1 MNCRPVSDY
10 VSILGVLFMTSKEK
24 KVFGIGLS
32 KTGTTSLTQ
41 SLRLLDHKAVHF
53 PFFHL
58 KPQKDSLE
66 LNYQKLDR
74 WDAMVDTPIPYF
86 YKNLDRYYPGS
97 KFILTIRDI
106 DEWLD
111 SCEKNH
117 IWPGEYVHD
126 KAASNFLYMKQLL
139 QLHHALYGS
148 VWFDRKR
155 FSHFYKKHVDGILSY
170 FSSRSDD
177 LLIYNISDGDGWEP
191 LCEFLG
197 KQVPEVE
204 FPRKNVGKHKLL
216 KKETRHQLWK
226 IVSFMHLGHRVNN
239 KFTPVR
245 I

>member
-1 MNCRPVSDY
+1 M
-10 VSILGVLFMTSKEK
+10 ILKQK
-24 KVFGIGLS
+24 KIFGIGLS

-41 SLRLLDHKAVHF
+41 ALKLLDHKAVHF

-66 LNYQKLDR
+66 LNYHKIDK
-74 WDAMVDTPIPYF
+74 WDAMTDTPIPYF
-86 YKNLDRYYPGS
+86 YKELDRHYPES
-97 KFILTIRDI
+97 KFILTIRNI

-111 SCEKNH
+111 SCENNH

-126 KAASNFLYMKQLL
+126 KAVSNFLYITQIL

-155 FSHFYKKHVDGILSY
+155 FRHFYHKHIDDVLCY
-170 FSSRSDD
+170 FSNRPAD
-177 LLIYNISDGDGWEP
+177 LLVYNIGNGDEWKP
-191 LCEFLG
+191 LCKLLG
-197 KQVPEVE
+197 KQVPEIE

-216 KKETRHQLWK
+216 KKETRRQLWK
-226 IVSFMHLGHRVNN
+226 AVSFMHLGHRVN
-239 KFTPVR
+239 KKYYPVQ

>member
-1 MNCRPVSDY
+1 MFLFTY
-10 VSILGVLFMTSKEK
+10 GVLFMTLKQK
-24 KVFGIGLS
+24 IFGIGLS

-41 SLRLLDHKAVHF
+41 ALKLLDHKAVHF

-66 LNYQKLDR
+66 LNYHKIDK
-74 WDAMVDTPIPYF
+74 WDAMTDTPIPYF
-86 YKNLDRYYPGS
+86 YKELDRHYPGS

-126 KAASNFLYMKQLL
+126 KAANNFLYLTQILR
-139 QLHHALYGS
+139 LHHALYGS

-155 FSHFYKKHVDGILSY
+155 FRHFYEKHVDDVLSY
-170 FSSRSDD
+170 FGNRLDD
-177 LLIYNISDGDGWEP
+177 LLIYNLSNGDEWKP
-191 LCEFLG
+191 LCQFLDR
-197 KQVPEVE
+197 PAPDIE

-216 KKETRHQLWK
+216 KKEIRRQLWK
-226 IVSFMHLGHRVNN
+226 TVSFMHLGHRVS
-239 KFTPVR
+239 KKYHPVQ

>member
-1 MNCRPVSDY
+1 
-10 VSILGVLFMTSKEK
+10 MTLKQK
-24 KVFGIGLS
+24 KIFGIGLS

-41 SLRLLDHKAVHF
+41 ALKLLDHKAVHF

-66 LNYQKLDR
+66 LNYHKIDK
-74 WDAMVDTPIPYF
+74 WDAMADTPIPYF
-86 YKNLDRYYPGS
+86 YKELDRYYPRS

-111 SCEKNH
+111 SCENNH

-126 KAASNFLYMKQLL
+126 KAASNLLYITQIL

-155 FSHFYKKHVDGILSY
+155 FRHFYQKHGDDVLSY
-170 FSSRSDD
+170 FSSRPAD
-177 LLIYNISDGDGWEP
+177 LLIYNIGNGDEWKP
-191 LCEFLG
+191 LCQFLG
-197 KQVPEVE
+197 KQVPEIE
-204 FPRKNVGKHKLL
+204 FPRKNVGKRKLL
-216 KKETRHQLWK
+216 KKETRRQFWRA
-226 IVSFMHLGHRVNN
+226 VSFMHLGHRVSE
-239 KFTPVR
+239 KYYPVQ